1 MEMKRFIVALVF
13 VFGALAAQE
22 KQIPASPNNAD
33 AKIQINAE
41 EFQRVKDLLFGLAL
55 ENYKLGGKKDAEPLD
70 LMYALILE
78 NQKIKSEHVVM
89 LKMVEE
95 MSSEIKAAQNVIQAK
110 AVLKKY
116 GL

>member
-1 MEMKRFIVALVF
+1 MKKILMALVF

-22 KQIPASPNNAD
+22 KQSPVSPNNAD
-33 AKIQINAE
+33 TKITINAE

-78 NQKIKSEHVVM
+78 NQKVKSEQAVM

-95 MSSEIKAAQNVIQAK
+95 MAKEINAAQNVIQAK

>member
-1 MEMKRFIVALVF
+1 MKKIILALVL

-22 KQIPASPNNAD
+22 KQPTASPNNAD
-33 AKIQINAE
+33 AKITINAE

-78 NQKIKSEHVVM
+78 NQKVKAEHVVM

-95 MSSEIKAAQNVIQAK
+95 MSAEIKAAQNVVQAK
-110 AVLKKY
+110 AILKKY

>member
-1 MEMKRFIVALVF
+1 MKKIILALVF

-33 AKIQINAE
+33 AKITINAE

-78 NQKIKSEHVVM
+78 NQKVKSEHVVM
-89 LKMVEE
+89 LKTIEE
-95 MSSEIKAAQNVIQAK
+95 MAAEIKAAPNVIKAK
-110 AVLKKY
+110 EILKKY

>member
-1 MEMKRFIVALVF
+1 MKKILLALIF

-22 KQIPASPNNAD
+22 KQTAVSPNNAD
-33 AKIQINAE
+33 TKITINAE
-41 EFQRVKDLLFGLAL
+41 EFQRVKDLLFWLAL

-78 NQKIKSEHVVM
+78 NQKVKAEHVVM
-89 LKMVEE
+89 LRMIEE
-95 MSSEIKAAQNVIQAK
+95 MSAEIKAAQNVVQAK
-110 AVLKKY
+110 AILKKY

>member
-1 MEMKRFIVALVF
+1 MKKILLALVF

-22 KQIPASPNNAD
+22 KQTAVSPNNAD
-33 AKIQINAE
+33 TKITINAE

-78 NQKIKSEHVVM
+78 NQKVKSEHTVM

-95 MSSEIKAAQNVIQAK
+95 MASEIKAAPNVVQAK
-110 AVLKKY
+110 AILKKY

>member
-1 MEMKRFIVALVF
+1 MKKIILALVL

-22 KQIPASPNNAD
+22 KQPTASPNNAD
-33 AKIQINAE
+33 AKITINAE

-78 NQKIKSEHVVM
+78 NQKVKAEHAENM
-89 LKMVEE
+89 KILASMVE
-95 MSSEIKAAQNVIQAK
+95 EIKAAQNIVQAK
-110 AVLKKY
+110 AILKKY